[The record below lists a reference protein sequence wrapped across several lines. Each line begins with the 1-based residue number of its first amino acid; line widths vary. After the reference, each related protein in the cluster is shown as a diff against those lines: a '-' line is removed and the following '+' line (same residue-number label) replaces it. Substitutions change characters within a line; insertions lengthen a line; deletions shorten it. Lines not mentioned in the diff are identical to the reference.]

1 MIKVSFLG
9 SLIPFQGNEIFSQ
22 KPGPTKIFPIN
33 AQKYGTIFH
42 HKIVK
47 GFWKD
52 WLEIDRRINAVI
64 ASLLD
69 KQT

>member
-9 SLIPFQGNEIFSQ
+9 SLITFQGNEIFSQ

-42 HKIVK
+42 QKMVK
-47 GFWKD
+47 GF
-52 WLEIDRRINAVI
+52 
-64 ASLLD
+64 
-69 KQT
+69 

>member
-22 KPGPTKIFPIN
+22 KPTKIFPIN

-42 HKIVK
+42 QKIVK
-47 GFWKD
+47 GF
-52 WLEIDRRINAVI
+52 
-64 ASLLD
+64 
-69 KQT
+69 